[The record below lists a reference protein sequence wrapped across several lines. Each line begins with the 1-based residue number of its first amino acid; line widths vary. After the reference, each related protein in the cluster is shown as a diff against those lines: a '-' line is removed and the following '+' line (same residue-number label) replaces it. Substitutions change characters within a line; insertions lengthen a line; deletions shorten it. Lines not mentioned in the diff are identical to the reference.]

1 MQFILSKHAKA
12 RMNERR
18 VTIEEVEYTLRNF
31 LMTYPSLLGGT
42 TLVAYFE
49 NYQRLKVW
57 VANVVPLQEPFFVK
71 SVGRRESYA
80 TFKG

>member
-1 MQFILSKHAKA
+1 MQFILSRHAKV
-12 RMNERR
+12 RMSERR

-31 LMTYPSLLGGT
+31 LTTYPSLLGGT

-49 NYQRLKVW
+49 NHQRLKVW

>member
-1 MQFILSKHAKA
+1 MQFILSRHAKV
-12 RMNERR
+12 RMSERG

-49 NYQRLKVW
+49 NNQRLKVW

>member
-1 MQFILSKHAKA
+1 MDYMLSRHAKV
-12 RMNERR
+12 RMSERS

>member
-1 MQFILSKHAKA
+1 MQFILSRHAKV
-12 RMNERR
+12 RMSERG

-49 NYQRLKVW
+49 NNQLLKVW

>member
-1 MQFILSKHAKA
+1 MDYTLSRHAKA
-12 RMNERR
+12 RMKERR
-18 VTIEEVEYTLRNF
+18 VTIKEVEYTLRNF

-57 VANVVPLQEPFFVK
+57 VANVIPLQEPFFVK

-80 TFKG
+80 TFTG

>member
-1 MQFILSKHAKA
+1 MRTSLRSQQGALKK
-12 RMNERR
+12 RR

-80 TFKG
+80 TFTG